1 MERTVAQVG
10 PHELPDSIMKEESDL
25 QILKKDEV
33 QIDHER
39 KEIIDIEMILEND
52 NQKDEEEM
60 QI

>member
-1 MERTVAQVG
+1 
-10 PHELPDSIMKEESDL
+10 MKEESDL

-39 KEIIDIEMILEND
+39 KEIIDIEMILDND